1 MTRITLRRDDVVVGV
16 DTHKDEHAAVVLD
29 GLGGKLAELVVPA
42 TAEGFA
48 HLLTAAIGHVGPN
61 GRLVA
66 FGVEGTGSYGIG
78 LARFLRRQG
87 HHVREVNRPPRKGE
101 RRLSGKSD
109 NIDAEHAARQVLGGA
124 QLATPKSAD
133 GDVES
138 LRLLEI
144 ARDTAV
150 KARTSAMIA
159 LEATL
164 VTAADE
170 LRAQLEPLTDHK
182 LIQACAALDSAATLA
197 APDAAMRHVLG
208 SLARRWL
215 QLHEEV
221 TLHSRHLKT
230 LTRAAAPRLLE
241 LVGVGFDI
249 AAEMLVTAGDNS
261 DRVLSEAAFAKM
273 CGACPIPAGSGRTNG
288 RHRLYRGGNR
298 QANAALYRAVI
309 VRMRWHQPTIDYVIR
324 RTAEGLSKR
333 EIIRCLKRYLARE
346 IYRRLPPSAAQPQHV
361 PPTDIPALQAT

>member
-1 MTRITLRRDDVVVGV
+1 MTRMILRRDDVVVGV
-16 DTHKDEHAAVVLD
+16 DTHKDEHAAVLLD
-29 GLGGKLAELVVPA
+29 GLGGKLAEQFVPA

-48 HLLTAAIGHVGPN
+48 HLLTVATSHVGPH
-61 GRLVA
+61 GRLIA

-87 HHVREVNRPPRKGE
+87 HQVREVNRPPRKGE
-101 RRLSGKSD
+101 RRLTGKSD
-109 NIDAEHAARQVLGGA
+109 LLDAEHAARQVLSGA
-124 QLATPKSAD
+124 KLATPKTAD

-138 LRLLEI
+138 LRLLKI

-150 KARTSAMIA
+150 KARTAAMIA
-159 LEATL
+159 LKATL
-164 VTAADE
+164 VTAADD

-182 LIQACAALDSAATLA
+182 LIHACAALDPAADLP

-215 QLHEEV
+215 QLNDEIA
-221 TLHSRHLKT
+221 LHSRHLKT
-230 LTRAAAPRLLE
+230 LTRAAAPQLLE
-241 LVGVGFDI
+241 LVGVGFDT
-249 AAEMLVTAGDNS
+249 AAEMLVTAGDNN
-261 DRVLSEAAFAKM
+261 DRVHSEAAFAKM

-309 VRMRWHQPTIDYVIR
+309 VRMRWHQPTIDYVTR

-333 EIIRCLKRYLARE
+333 EIIRCLKRYLTRE
-346 IYRRLPPSAAQPQHV
+346 IYRRLPPIISDAPLA
-361 PPTDIPALQAT
+361 DNSRLQAA

>member
-1 MTRITLRRDDVVVGV
+1 MTLRRDDVVVGV

-29 GLGGKLAELVVPA
+29 GLGGKLAEHFVPA
-42 TAEGFA
+42 TAEGFTQ
-48 HLLTAAIGHVGPN
+48 LLTIATGHVGPH

-87 HHVREVNRPPRKGE
+87 HQVCEVNRPPRKGE
-101 RRLSGKSD
+101 RRLTGKD
-109 NIDAEHAARQVLGGA
+109 DLLDAEHAARQVLSGA
-124 QLATPKSAD
+124 KLPTPKTAD

-138 LRLLEI
+138 LRLLKI

-150 KARTSAMIA
+150 KARTAAMIA
-159 LEATL
+159 LKATL
-164 VTAADE
+164 VTAVDE
-170 LRAQLEPLTDHK
+170 LRAELEPLTDHK
-182 LIQACAALDSAATLA
+182 LIHACAELDSAATL

-215 QLHEEV
+215 QLHEEIAV
-221 TLHSRHLKT
+221 HSRHLKT
-230 LTRAAAPRLLE
+230 LTRAAAPQLLE

-249 AAEMLVTAGDNS
+249 AAEMLVTAGDNN
-261 DRVLSEAAFAKM
+261 DRVRSEAAFAKM

-309 VRMRWHQPTIDYVIR
+309 VRMRWHQPTIDYVTR
-324 RTAEGLSKR
+324 RTAQGLSKR

-346 IYRRLPPSAAQPQHV
+346 IYRRLPPTAGQPPLI
-361 PPTDIPALQAT
+361 PPTDTPTGRAA